1 VSRADEARRRL
12 ADEARWTGFTHERP
26 NEPPEAFDPDP
37 EAWESHC
44 AGNRTGYHM
53 APSAKLADQWRCGSC
68 SRWLRPPRT
77 RTRP

>member
-1 VSRADEARRRL
+1 MSRPGNDAGRRL
-12 ADEARWTGFTHERP
+12 ADEGLDRLAHERP

-77 RTRP
+77 RRTP